1 MSKSIQEKDVQRLL
15 AEALTRRGYS
25 IRREVKTPVGYIDLL
40 AYKNGDKSS
49 RTLIEVKEQ
58 SGIKGA
64 YGQALA
70 YSTYEP
76 CDHLWVVYFPRKPM
90 SKDPYKPIDA
100 SFMQADNVQFKSIT
114 EFVSLDCLVNNSLEE
129 TISYAMIGGI

>member
-1 MSKSIQEKDVQRLL
+1 MSISVKEKDVQRLL
-15 AEALTRRGYS
+15 AEALSRKGYA

-40 AYKNGDKSS
+40 AYKQGDKAS

-76 CDHLWVVYFPRKPM
+76 CDNLWVVYFPRKPM
-90 SKDPYKPIDA
+90 SKTCYKPIDP
-100 SFMQADNVQFKSIT
+100 SFIQSDTVEFKSIT
-114 EFVSLDCLVNNSLEE
+114 EFMSLECLINNSLEE
-129 TISYAMIGGI
+129 TVSYTMVRV